1 MLQPFAIS
9 VFSPSIFVLSASK
22 WPVESSITTRLFVS
36 LSRVEFAG
44 AASAWRPSLA
54 IDEGLVGVYGPVA
67 GVPSGFELYMPTLAV
82 SDPPNCRMSVS
93 TVESVYPFS
102 LSPVVNCCARLSSK
116 APTVP
121 VSYSALAFVG
131 WPASFTRVA
140 AGFSSSTATD
150 VDRDGRHE
158 QHDRDGRQEQH
169 DRKDAPPGQQC
180 SRTTGRPS

>member
-1 MLQPFAIS
+1 M
-9 VFSPSIFVLSASK
+9 
-22 WPVESSITTRLFVS
+22 
-36 LSRVEFAG
+36 
-44 AASAWRPSLA
+44 
-54 IDEGLVGVYGPVA
+54 YGPVA
-67 GVPSGFELYMPTLAV
+67 GVPSGFELYMLTLAV

-150 VDRDGRHE
+150 VTSSTTATDARSSATARMLHLASSARGRPDGRPEMYPSNRGMLRSRE
-158 QHDRDGRQEQH
+158 QSCLI
-169 DRKDAPPGQQC
+169 PVLII
-180 SRTTGRPS
+180 SL